1 MFNFLS
7 LLVFIF
13 FSVISNATAQDTD
26 VPASSDAATED
37 FGIPV
42 WELPDL
48 EPAVIFVAISEV
60 TMSSGKGT
68 SEELNVLIEH
78 YGSQVGN
85 LEYQLA
91 KSTKH
96 QKRRIDVYNRDN
108 VRFFNDKC
116 DYINKPLD
124 CGVEN
129 GHWTIR
135 TFVQVGEKYSSII
148 VRLYDE
154 KGRIIAQGK
163 KTAWGTIR
171 LLPQWKLTTIKESG
185 GFGGDKSTE
194 IFEQYPPKIQEL
206 PPLITP
212 YHIHQAT
219 LGMFLSVK
227 IKE

>member
-1 MFNFLS
+1 MFYFFS
-7 LLVFIF
+7 LLFFMF
-13 FSVISNATAQDTD
+13 FSSGGIAIAEEPK
-26 VPASSDAATED
+26 VP
-37 FGIPV
+37 I
-42 WELPDL
+42 WELPEL
-48 EPAVIFVAISEV
+48 EPAVIYVAISEV
-60 TMSSGKGT
+60 TMSTGKGT

-91 KSTKH
+91 RKSRQ
-96 QKRRIDVYNRDN
+96 QKRRVDVYNREN
-108 VRFFNDKC
+108 IRFFHSDC
-116 DYINKPLD
+116 DYIADPLG
-124 CGVEN
+124 CGVRN
-129 GHWTIR
+129 GHWTLR
-135 TFVQVGEKYSSII
+135 TFVQVGDKYSTVI

-154 KGRIIAQGK
+154 KGQIIAQGK

-185 GFGGDKSTE
+185 GFTGDKTTE
-194 IFEQYPPKIQEL
+194 IFEQYPPKIEEL

-227 IKE
+227 PKD

>member
-1 MFNFLS
+1 MFSTLIFVFLS
-7 LLVFIF
+7 F
-13 FSVISNATAQDTD
+13 FSIGFVAQAQEPKN
-26 VPASSDAATED
+26 V
-37 FGIPV
+37 PV
-42 WELPDL
+42 WELPPL

-60 TMSSGKGT
+60 TMSTGNGT
-68 SEELNVLIEH
+68 SEELNILVEH

-91 KSTKH
+91 KTTKH
-96 QKRRIDVYNRDN
+96 QKRRVDVYNKDN
-108 VRFFNDKC
+108 VRFYKTNC

-124 CGVEN
+124 CGVKN
-129 GHWTIR
+129 GHWTLR
-135 TFVQVGEKYSSII
+135 TFVQVGEKYSTVL

-154 KGRIIAQGK
+154 KGQIIGQGK

-185 GFGGDKSTE
+185 GFTGDKTTE
-194 IFEQYPPKIQEL
+194 IFEQYPPKIEEL

-212 YHIHQAT
+212 FHIHQAT

-227 IKE
+227 TKQ